1 MDFKE
6 NAEIEE
12 KNKEK
17 TSIEKLIENTMQ
29 NLHNLIET
37 NIVVGEAL
45 HSPSG
50 ITIIPVSK
58 VSVGYVVGG
67 GEYADVSVRKKIENY
82 PLAGGSGGG
91 VSISP
96 IGFLIEDKNGV
107 NYIDIENKTAYQTAL
122 NLFNKLVNKVCSDEK
137 TGEKNEK

>member
-37 NIVVGEAL
+37 NVVVGEPVY
-45 HSPSG
+45 SPSG
-50 ITIIPVSK
+50 VIIIPVSK

-107 NYIDIENKTAYQTAL
+107 NYIDIENKTAYQSAL
-122 NLFNKLVNKVCSDEK
+122 NLFNKLVNKVCNDKTGAEDEK
-137 TGEKNEK
+137 

>member
-37 NIVVGEAL
+37 NI
-45 HSPSG
+45 
-50 ITIIPVSK
+50 
-58 VSVGYVVGG
+58 VVGG

-137 TGEKNEK
+137 MGEKNEK